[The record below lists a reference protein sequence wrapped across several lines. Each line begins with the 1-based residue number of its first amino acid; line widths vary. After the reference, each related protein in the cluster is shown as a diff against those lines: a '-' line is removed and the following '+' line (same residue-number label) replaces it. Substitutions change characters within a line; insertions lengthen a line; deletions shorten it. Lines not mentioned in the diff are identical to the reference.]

1 MKSYLPSA
9 VLGIA
14 LTAAAIGFGAATAHA
29 AGYTNETAGQVSSE
43 LQAMG
48 YSVQFNGVTN
58 GEPSQC
64 MVTGVEGLT
73 AGDTMGTAYIDVS
86 CPSSN
91 A

>member
-29 AGYTNETAGQVSSE
+29 STYTNESAEQIS
-43 LQAMG
+43 
-48 YSVQFNGVTN
+48 FNGVTN
-58 GEPSQC
+58 VEPSQC

-73 AGDTMGTAYIDVS
+73 AGKTMGTAYTDVS
-86 CPSSN
+86 CPRSN